1 MILELGRSPG
11 EGKGYSLQNSDL
23 ENSMDCSKLFYRDFP
38 IGPVSKTL
46 CSQYR
51 GPHSIRGQG
60 TRSHMLKLRS
70 GIARYI
76 HK

>member
-11 EGKGYSLQNSDL
+11 EGKGYSLQYSDL

-60 TRSHMLKLRS
+60 TRSHMLQLRS